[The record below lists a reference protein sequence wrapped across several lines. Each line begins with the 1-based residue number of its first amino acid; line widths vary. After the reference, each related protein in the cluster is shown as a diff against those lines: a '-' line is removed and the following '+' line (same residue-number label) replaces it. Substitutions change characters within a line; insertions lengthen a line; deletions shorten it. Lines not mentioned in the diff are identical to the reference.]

1 MNNTNSHGRL
11 TKYFCSETISNL
23 SKKVQ
28 TEQEIEILKKG
39 FSSAHIENEINES
52 ELQQN
57 FEEFSHKIRLK

>member
-1 MNNTNSHGRL
+1 MNNMNSHCRL
-11 TKYFCSETISNL
+11 TKYFCSETVSNL

-28 TEQEIEILKKG
+28 TEQEIEILRKG
-39 FSSAHIENEINES
+39 FGSADIENEINKS